1 MKLNESAKKSL
12 RVSAYKIVSI
22 KFIIC
27 NISRN
32 FKKKLERINSWQKTF
47 WLCGGGLEIRN

>member
-27 NISRN
+27 ISR
-32 FKKKLERINSWQKTF
+32 KSLK
-47 WLCGGGLEIRN
+47 GLIAGRRLFGFVVVDWK